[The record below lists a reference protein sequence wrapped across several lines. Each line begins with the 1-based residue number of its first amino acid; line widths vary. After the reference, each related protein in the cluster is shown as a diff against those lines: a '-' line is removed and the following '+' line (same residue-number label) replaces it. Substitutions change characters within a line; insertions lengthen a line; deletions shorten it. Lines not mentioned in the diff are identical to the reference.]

1 MSVKNFVQC
10 SLVTPVTAAATQ
22 LILNPPVAPYDYP
35 PLTAGTVVIADSVA
49 RPSFYEVISYTHRID
64 NVLYGVSRGK
74 EGTTARN
81 WTGTTWVYQ
90 ALTAADYVA
99 ALALKANAANAALTG
114 VPTAPTAAPGTN
126 TNQIATMA
134 AVQAAIAA
142 LVQSS
147 PAALDTLNEL
157 AAALGNDPNFAT
169 TMTAALAGKEP
180 TIVAGTTAQFWAGN
194 KTWQSLMTAVHGLQL
209 TGLGAGSNTAIVTS
223 DTILAALAKLQNQI
237 NNKANSNDTRLTDS
251 REWTA
256 ATVDQVEAEAG
267 TATTRRAWTAQRIA
281 QAVRGGLLTGLNLT
295 VGTAVTATDTVL
307 VAIGKLQ
314 KQVSDL
320 SSNISN
326 SVRAAVLSGFTVGS
340 NASVAKSDSVEAAF
354 GKTQAQ
360 INALNTGKL
369 NSGATAAAATV
380 LAASRTFSMTG
391 DVTWTSAGFNGS
403 ANVTGVATLANSG
416 VAAGTYGKVTVNA
429 KGLVTAG
436 AALAATD
443 IPALDASKI
452 GSGVIAD
459 VRLPSRLRAAA
470 ANVTDWD
477 TAIENGWYMASGAAN
492 APTADN
498 SWYMGDVVTHSVA
511 WLWVT
516 QTVTSF
522 TGDSPSNTQTWRR
535 DCNHGTWSEWYRLRL
550 SEEEQSALYLNASNM
565 NAGTL
570 PIARGGTGGATAAA
584 ARTALGIGS
593 MATRNVTISTANPSG
608 GVDGDVWF
616 KV

>member
-64 NVLYGVSRGK
+64 NVLYGVTRGK

-90 ALTAADYVA
+90 ALTAADYVG

-134 AVQAAIAA
+134 ALQAAIAA

-180 TIVAGTTAQFWAGN
+180 TIVAGTTAQYWAGN
-194 KTWQSLMTAVHGLQL
+194 KTWQDLMTTVHGLQL
-209 TGLGAGSNTAIVTS
+209 TGLGAGSNTAIVTT

-237 NNKANSNDTRLTDS
+237 NNKANSTDTRLTDS

-256 ATVDQVEAEAG
+256 ETVSQAEAEAG

-281 QAVRGGLLTGLNLT
+281 QAVRGTLLTGLNLT
-295 VGTAVTATDTVL
+295 IGTAVVATDSVL
-307 VAIGKLQ
+307 VAMGKLQ
-314 KQVSDL
+314 KQITDIV
-320 SSNISN
+320 NN
-326 SVRAAVLSGFTVGS
+326 MANTVRAAVLSGFTVGS
-340 NASVAKSDSVEAAF
+340 NVSVANTDSVEAAF

-360 INALNTGKL
+360 INALNAGKL
-369 NSGATAAAATV
+369 NAGATAAAAAQ
-380 LAASRTFSMTG
+380 LAAARTIGMTG
-391 DVTWTSAGFNGS
+391 DVTWTSEGFNGTG
-403 ANVTGVATLANSG
+403 NVTGVATLANSG

-436 AALAATD
+436 DALAAAD
-443 IPALDASKI
+443 IPALDTSK
-452 GSGVIAD
+452 
-459 VRLPSRLRAAA
+459 L
-470 ANVTDWD
+470 T
-477 TAIENGWYMASGAAN
+477 T
-492 APTADN
+492 
-498 SWYMGDVVTHSVA
+498 
-511 WLWVT
+511 
-516 QTVTSF
+516 
-522 TGDSPSNTQTWRR
+522 
-535 DCNHGTWSEWYRLRL
+535 
-550 SEEEQSALYLNASNM
+550 
-565 NAGTL
+565 GTL
-570 PIARGGTGGATAAA
+570 AIARGGTGAATAVD

-608 GVDGDVWF
+608 GADGDVWF